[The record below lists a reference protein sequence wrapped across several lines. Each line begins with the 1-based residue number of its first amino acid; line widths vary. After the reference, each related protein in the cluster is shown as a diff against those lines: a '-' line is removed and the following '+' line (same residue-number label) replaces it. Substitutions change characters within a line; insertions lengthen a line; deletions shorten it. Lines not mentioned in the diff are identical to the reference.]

1 MHKNIEFSPAMNIS
15 ITRFR
20 HSLTKSMF
28 RLAENGNGPCFLS
41 HPIHS
46 NDREGSTHVVYLE
59 TS

>member
-1 MHKNIEFSPAMNIS
+1 
-15 ITRFR
+15 
-20 HSLTKSMF
+20 LTKSMF